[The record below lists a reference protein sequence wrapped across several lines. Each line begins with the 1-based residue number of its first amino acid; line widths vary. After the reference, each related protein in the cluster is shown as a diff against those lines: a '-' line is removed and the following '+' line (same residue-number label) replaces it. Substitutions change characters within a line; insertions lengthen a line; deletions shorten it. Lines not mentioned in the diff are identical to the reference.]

1 MYPRKG
7 DYMSVWD
14 DFYRLSVLEIK
25 FKKNSA
31 AKNATIYGNNS
42 NQVSVVVRVIIHDK
56 DNNVLHIPH
65 KELLEKTHLID
76 YQTGEVLNWKETQPS
91 DNSPWVYSDVDK
103 GYSDPV
109 NFGSAFND
117 PKQVTDDNT
126 GQDLKNS
133 TAEVTYYI
141 SASKLSSG
149 LDIGVGI
156 DIPGVGEFNTTEQG
170 TSTHNSP
177 GGNGGS
183 VFKAPSFVHV
193 RALGSIDY
201 SLSKNVR
208 LDNNPTS
215 FQSFHTVVGN
225 MLVIHNNWAGIN
237 YNNYEGT
244 SSKATAVI
252 SPAQENFKFI
262 KMNVLSATVGAGFN
276 LAGGGCDTVWG
287 VGGTNY
293 DATFIFVNRE
303 EYGLRGDNRI
313 HTRCG
318 GENYY
323 YTIGKNDS
331 RHYWKEELPDGVIT
345 IRVCNHRT
353 PRNDAFQ
360 QNWSDSGKDIRVHVT
375 DEYGNSGTVSI
386 TVNDSSWPAL
396 HVNA

>member
-1 MYPRKG
+1 MFPRKG

-25 FKKNSA
+25 FEKNSA
-31 AKNATIYGNNS
+31 AKNATIYGNGN
-42 NQVSVVVRVIIHDK
+42 NQVAVAVRVTVIGK
-56 DNNVLHIPH
+56 DNKPLNIPYD
-65 KELLEKTHLID
+65 ELEDKTHLIN
-76 YQTGEVLNWKETQPS
+76 YQTGEKLNWRGTQPS
-91 DNSPWVYSDVDK
+91 YNPPWIYSAVDK

-109 NFGSAFND
+109 NFGSALND
-117 PKQVTDDNT
+117 PQHDIKNNPQPPTKDNSF
-126 GQDLKNS
+126 N
-133 TAEVTYYI
+133 VIFYI

-156 DIPGVGEFNTTEQG
+156 NIPGVGEFNTTEYG

-193 RALGSIDY
+193 RALESIDY

-208 LDNNPTS
+208 LDNNTTS
-215 FQSFHTVVGN
+215 FQSFHTVVGD
-225 MLVIHNNWAGIN
+225 MLVIHNNWAGIT

-262 KMNVLSATVGAGFN
+262 KMNVLSPTVGAGFN

-287 VGGTNY
+287 VGGGNY
-293 DATFIFVNRE
+293 DATFIFVNRK
-303 EYGLRGDNRI
+303 EYGLLGDNSI

-331 RHYWKEELPDGVIT
+331 RHYWKEDLPDGVIT
-345 IRVCNHRT
+345 VRICNHRT
-353 PRNDAFQ
+353 PRNDAYQ

-386 TVNDSSWPAL
+386 TVDDSSWPSL